1 MLLLDA
7 GNSTIKGQWWQG
19 PALQSSF
26 SCRLEN
32 GWQSRFEKRLGEIDV
47 GHCHYSSGQPDEFE
61 SELLGILHQVIQ
73 PGNIHKFVPL
83 KCSHGVRIAYQTPG
97 GLGADRWLCLLAA
110 RHLVAQDVI
119 IVDAGSAITV
129 DLMNSKGQH
138 LGGAILPGF
147 NTSLERFKQ
156 ILHRADFNHP
166 DISKNDE
173 PGCSTEACIQI
184 DYESTDEAIVEN
196 LIGRWYQR
204 LASDAALIVTGG
216 DANRLRQPRDR
227 QFRVVPGLV
236 FEGMRLQM
244 GQRQ

>member
-19 PALQSSF
+19 PALRSSF

-47 GHCHYSSGQPDEFE
+47 GHCHYSSGQPGEFE
-61 SELLGILHQVIQ
+61 SELLGILHQVID
-73 PGNIHKFVPL
+73 PCNIHQFVPL
-83 KCSHGVRIAYQTPG
+83 KGSHGVRNAYQAPG
-97 GLGADRWLCLLAA
+97 ALGADRWLCLLAA

-184 DYESTDEAIVEN
+184 DYESTDEAIVEQ

-216 DANRLRQPRDR
+216 DAYRLRQPRDR
-227 QFRVVPGLV
+227 QFRVVPDLV

>member
-7 GNSTIKGQWWQG
+7 GNSTIKAQWWRG
-19 PALQSSF
+19 SALQSSF

-32 GWQSRFEKRLGEIDV
+32 GWQSRFEKRLGEIDAR
-47 GHCHYSSGQPDEFE
+47 HCHYSSGQPDEFE

-83 KCSHGVRIAYQTPG
+83 KCSHGVRNAYQAPG
-97 GLGADRWLCLLAA
+97 GIGADRWLCLLAA

-184 DYESTDEAIVEN
+184 DYESTDEAIVEQ

-227 QFRVVPGLV
+227 QFRVVPDLV

>member
-1 MLLLDA
+1 M
-7 GNSTIKGQWWQG
+7 
-19 PALQSSF
+19 
-26 SCRLEN
+26 
-32 GWQSRFEKRLGEIDV
+32 QSRFEKRLGDIDA
-47 GHCHYSSGQPDEFE
+47 GHCHYSSEQPDEFE

-83 KCSHGVRIAYQTPG
+83 KYSHGVHNAYQAPG
-97 GLGADRWLCLLAA
+97 DLGADRWLGLLAA

-173 PGCSTEACIQI
+173 PGCFTEACIQI
-184 DYESTDEAIVEN
+184 DYESTDEAIVEH

-216 DANRLRQPRDR
+216 DANRLRPPRDR
-227 QFRVVPGLV
+227 QFRVVPDLV
-236 FEGMRLQM
+236 FKGMRLQM
-244 GQRQ
+244 GKRQ